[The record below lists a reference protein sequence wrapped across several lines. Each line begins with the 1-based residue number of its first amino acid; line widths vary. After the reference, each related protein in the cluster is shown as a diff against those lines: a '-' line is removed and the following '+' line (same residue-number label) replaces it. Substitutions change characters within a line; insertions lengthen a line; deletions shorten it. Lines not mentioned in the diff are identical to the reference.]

1 MARRLRPHDAEGTMT
16 TEKQR
21 RRPFPR
27 PSRGTVGGGL
37 LLVLVLFGAMTDRLL
52 VQPHLAPPPPRADAI
67 IELGGEGMAG
77 RDRLAVQLAR
87 DQRAPYLVQ
96 STVIGEAGTSRCLP
110 PAPNVTVLCFHAEP
124 NTTRGE
130 ARYIAEEA
138 ARRHWRSV
146 VLVTTPD
153 QAWRARLR
161 TMRCFEGQVY
171 VVTSDLPA
179 WKWPRQI
186 PYQWAAT
193 VKALV
198 FERAC

>member
-1 MARRLRPHDAEGTMT
+1 MT

-21 RRPFPR
+21 RRRFPR
-27 PSRGTVGGGL
+27 PSRRMLGVAL
-37 LLVLVLFGAMTDRLL
+37 LFLLVFGGVTDRLFVHPRL
-52 VQPHLAPPPPRADAI
+52 VMPPTRVDAI
-67 IELGGEGMAG
+67 IELGGEGMEG

-87 DQRAPYLVQ
+87 DHRASYLVQ
-96 STVIGEAGTSRCLP
+96 STMGDEAGTSRCLP
-110 PAPNVTVLCFHAEP
+110 AVPGVTVLCFHAEP

-130 ARYIAEEA
+130 AHYIAAEA

-161 TMRCFEGQVY
+161 TVRCFGGEVY
-171 VVTSDLPA
+171 VATSHLPVLD
-179 WKWPRQI
+179 WPRQI

-193 VKALV
+193 VKAVV
-198 FERAC
+198 FQRAC

>member
-1 MARRLRPHDAEGTMT
+1 MAHASRSHDAEATMT
-16 TEKQR
+16 TEKQQR
-21 RRPFPR
+21 RRFPR
-27 PSRGTVGGGL
+27 PSRTVGGGL
-37 LLVLVLFGAMTDRLL
+37 LVVLLVFGAMTDRLFM
-52 VQPHLAPPPPRADAI
+52 QPRLAPVPPRVDAI

-96 STVIGEAGTSRCLP
+96 STVVEEAGTSRCLP
-110 PAPNVTVLCFHAEP
+110 AAPNVTMLCFHAEP

-130 ARYIAEEA
+130 AQYIAEEA
-138 ARRHWRSV
+138 ARRHWRSI

-161 TMRCFEGQVY
+161 TVRCFDGQVY
-171 VVTSDLPA
+171 VVTSHLPV
-179 WKWPRQI
+179 WVWPRQI
-186 PYQWAAT
+186 LYQWAAT
-193 VKALV
+193 VKALI